1 MSVMVTCVLLN
12 VARIFAMPTAMFF
25 EPLALMIFLALGSS
39 PSNSAAVGAAGA
51 DIGSTGLGGSP
62 PSGALGAPLAAGSPF
77 GAPLAGASPL
87 GPPLAGASPAAFAAL
102 GSLAGFFGFGS
113 SAFFASSAIGLD

>member
-62 PSGALGAPLAAGSPF
+62 PSGALGAPLA
-77 GAPLAGASPL
+77 GASPL